1 MGLQH
6 LSLLKLLCLLGTI
19 STLPRA
25 GALLCYEATASLFR
39 AVTLH
44 NWNWHLMRSM
54 VCQLREGCEET
65 LLFIETGTKRG
76 VVGFKGCTPA
86 LSYPPQVA
94 YLISPPGVSI
104 ASYSRVCR
112 SYLCNDLT
120 NLDPIVKL
128 KANTPSSI
136 EFSSHTCPTCVGEH
150 TKDCLPNF
158 VATES
163 CPQGASVC
171 YSSTLK
177 FRAGHLNTTFLLMG
191 CARDY
196 QRLLADFRTIGSIR
210 VTEVRNIL
218 EKAQIVSGGPSSRSP
233 AYGVLLGLLLAF
245 RD

>member
-19 STLPRA
+19 SSLPRMSC
-25 GALLCYEATASLFR
+25 G
-39 AVTLH
+39 V
-44 NWNWHLMRSM
+44 
-54 VCQLREGCEET
+54 GCFGTPEW
-65 LLFIETGTKRG
+65 TKRG